1 MSDLFDSPVAMS
13 AVIARLVE
21 QHCGGYVMITQEE
34 LSETIAKYNL
44 SRRLETD
51 EDGDVNK
58 DRIHILLSSLTK
70 PRAPKEGMN

>member
-44 SRRLETD
+44 SSRLD
-51 EDGDVNK
+51 PSEDGDVNK